1 MGGSHEWLPA
11 SFHISGKGFPS
22 ATRAEIATQIKER
35 KADIHVKIE
44 AEARAEIKGMTEAS
58 HHIVDRT
65 ITGDDL
71 HIEDPEI
78 IEEDRTHLT
87 IAIGEGDLTH
97 TAHRE
102 VEVRVMTK
110 IESTLGTTNIH
121 EQVEVEKEETRETE
135 IDKNSRDRRS
145 NARESKAKW

>member
-1 MGGSHEWLPA
+1 M
-11 SFHISGKGFPS
+11 
-22 ATRAEIATQIKER
+22 ATRAEIATQIKE
-35 KADIHVKIE
+35 
-44 AEARAEIKGMTEAS
+44 MTEES

-71 HIEDPEI
+71 HIESPEI
-78 IEEDRTHLT
+78 IKEDRAPLR

-97 TAHRE
+97 AAHRE

-110 IESTLGTTNIH
+110 IERTLGTTEIH

-135 IDKNSRDRRS
+135 IDKTREIADRTQ
-145 NARESKAKW
+145 ESPEQNGNMLTNCSFENFI

>member
-1 MGGSHEWLPA
+1 M
-11 SFHISGKGFPS
+11 

-97 TAHRE
+97 AAHRE

-110 IESTLGTTNIH
+110 IESTLGTTNRHLDHIL
-121 EQVEVEKEETRETE
+121 EVRTSGSRERR
-135 IDKNSRDRRS
+135 DSGNRDRQNSRDRRS
-145 NARESKAKW
+145 NSRESRAKW

>member
-1 MGGSHEWLPA
+1 M
-11 SFHISGKGFPS
+11 

-97 TAHRE
+97 TAYRE
-102 VEVRVMTK
+102 VEVRVRTK

-135 IDKNSRDRRS
+135 IDKTREIADRT
-145 NARESKAKW
+145 RESPEQNGNMLTNCSFENFI